1 VTSIQASPE
10 VAELRQLLRYL
21 QEFRSLYEL
30 EGIDEVTTPR
40 GVTWSIWDLEYLY
53 EKAADLLTESQFTAI
68 RLFLVEDHKEADA
81 AELMGVSRTNPIGMY
96 AALGLSKLV
105 EFVDAGG
112 LDRFRSRREDW
123 ARDHFRMAV
132 WAMQKLAG
140 QIKDQSEVMINDC
153 LRFNLAPGGHV
164 PRIRLKSHASAS
176 GFFYVH
182 PLEVMYV
189 AHVGLVPPG
198 YAVLHRYS
206 LPDYRAC
213 HLACV
218 NHEHARLAHRGINWR
233 RSA

>member
-10 VAELRQLLRYL
+10 VNELRQLLRYL

-40 GVTWSIWDLEYLY
+40 GHTWSLWDLEYLY
-53 EKAADLLTESQFTAI
+53 AKAAELLTPSQFTAI
-68 RLFLVEDHKEADA
+68 QLFLVEDHKEADA
-81 AELMGVSRTNPIGMY
+81 AEMMGVSRTNPIGMY

-112 LDRFRSRREDW
+112 LERFRSRRDDW
-123 ARDHFRMAV
+123 AQDHYRMAV
-132 WAMQKLAG
+132 GAAQQLAG
-140 QIKDQSEVMINDC
+140 KIKEESEVMVNNC
-153 LRFNLAPGGHV
+153 LRHNPTPGGHV
-164 PRIRLKSHASAS
+164 PRIRLKSPASAS

-182 PLEVMYV
+182 LLEVMYV
-189 AHVGLVPPG
+189 AHIGLVPAG
-198 YAVLHRYS
+198 YTVRHRYR

-218 NHEHARLAHRGINWR
+218 NHEHARLYRRSTSWR

>member
-1 VTSIQASPE
+1 MN
-10 VAELRQLLRYL
+10 ELRQLLRYL

-53 EKAADLLTESQFTAI
+53 EKAAELLTESQFTAI
-68 RLFLVEDHKEADA
+68 QLFLVEDHKEADA
-81 AELMGVSRTNPIGMY
+81 AEMMGVSRTNPIGMY

-123 ARDHFRMAV
+123 SVDHFRMAV
-132 WAMQKLAG
+132 WAAQKLAG
-140 QIKDQSEVMINDC
+140 QIKDQSEVMVNDC
-153 LRFNLAPGGHV
+153 LRFNLTPGGHV

-189 AHVGLVPPG
+189 AHVGLVPLG
-198 YAVLHRYS
+198 YVVRHRYN

-218 NHEHARLAHRGINWR
+218 NHEHARLARRSTSWR